1 MNEMWFLVGPLV
13 VLYVGLLGLALVQ
26 WVRHPDT
33 LRLNRWVWLPIIV
46 IFSLAGPLAYLLLGN
61 RRSSA

>member
-13 VLYVGLLGLALVQ
+13 VLYVALLGLALVQ

-46 IFSLAGPLAYLLLGN
+46 ILSLAGPLAYLLLGN